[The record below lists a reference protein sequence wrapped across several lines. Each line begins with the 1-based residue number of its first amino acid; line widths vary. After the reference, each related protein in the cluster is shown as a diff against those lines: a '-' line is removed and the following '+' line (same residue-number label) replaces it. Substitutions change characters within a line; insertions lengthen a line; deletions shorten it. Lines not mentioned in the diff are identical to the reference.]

1 MNINPKIG
9 VDTTQSDLGKTLDSA
24 SKILGGATT
33 SGPTITGN
41 TRGYFGQKINN
52 ATSLASSV
60 GTTASGL
67 TSLAIGR
74 TGEGVGV
81 VMSGAKFVGEG
92 GLKAAA
98 AVGTMIPSAPGS
110 EIIKPMSKYNTF
122 YKVII
127 LVLFFTVFIKVIIN
141 IFRFFGIDIIDIYS
155 YLGWFVFLMII
166 LIFIP
171 HDYSTLKLN

>member
-9 VDTTQSDLGKTLDSA
+9 GEPTQSDLGKTLEGA
-24 SKILGGATT
+24 ILGGATT
-33 SGPTITGN
+33 GPTITGN
-41 TRGYFGQKINN
+41 TRGYFDKKIDN
-52 ATSLASSV
+52 TGKLFSSV
-60 GTTASGL
+60 GTAASGY
-67 TSLAIGR
+67 TGLAIGKI
-74 TGEGVGV
+74 GEGT
-81 VMSGAKFVGEG
+81 MSGAKIVTDG
-92 GLKAAA
+92 GLKAAV
-98 AVGTMIPSAPGS
+98 AVGSMLPSVPGG

-122 YKVII
+122 YKVIV
-127 LVLFFTVFIKVIIN
+127 LVLFFTVFLKVIIN

>member
-9 VDTTQSDLGKTLDSA
+9 EETTHSDLGKTLESA
-24 SKILGGATT
+24 GKILGGAIT

-41 TRGYFGQKINN
+41 TRGYFGQRINN
-52 ATSLASSV
+52 ATSLISSA

-67 TSLAIGR
+67 TSLAIGK
-74 TGEGVGV
+74 TGDGVGV

-92 GLKAAA
+92 GIKAAV
-98 AVGTMIPSAPGS
+98 AVGSILPSVPGG

-122 YKVII
+122 YKVIV
-127 LVLFFTVFIKVIIN
+127 LVLFFTVFLKVIIN